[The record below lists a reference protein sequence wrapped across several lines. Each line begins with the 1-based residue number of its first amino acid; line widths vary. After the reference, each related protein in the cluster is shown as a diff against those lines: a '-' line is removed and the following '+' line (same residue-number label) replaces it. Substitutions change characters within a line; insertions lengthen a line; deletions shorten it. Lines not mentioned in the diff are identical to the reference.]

1 MFRNQYDSDI
11 TTWSP
16 QGRIHQIEYAMEAV
30 KQGMPS
36 VGLKSK
42 THAVVAALK
51 RSSSEL
57 ASFQKKIFKIYEH
70 IGIAIAGLTADARVL
85 SRYMRTE
92 CLNHKFIYDTPLQVG
107 RLVRHVADKS
117 QVHTQRYG
125 RRPYGL
131 GMLVIGYDQTGAHLY
146 ETCPSGNYFDYKAM
160 AIGSRNQSAKTYLE
174 RTFQEYETAS
184 LDELV
189 KHALTAIRETIG
201 SQGEPLSI
209 KNCSVA
215 VVGQNTP
222 FRILEGADLQIYIN
236 LLDGDHEMA
245 TKETTEEKSAT
256 DVPQ

>member
-16 QGRIHQIEYAMEAV
+16 QGRIHQIEYAIEAV
-30 KQGMPS
+30 KQGMPA

-42 THAVVAALK
+42 THVVVAALK

-57 ASFQKKIFKIYEH
+57 ASFQKKIFKIDDH
-70 IGIAIAGLTADARVL
+70 IGIAIAGLTADARVI

-92 CLNHKFIYDTPLQVG
+92 SLNHKFVFDTPLQVG
-107 RLVRHVADKS
+107 RLVRQVADKS

-131 GMLVIGYDQTGAHLY
+131 GMLVIGYDQTGTHLY

-174 RTFQEYETAS
+174 RTFQDYEKAS
-184 LDELV
+184 LEELI
-189 KHALTAIRETIG
+189 KHALIAIRETVG
-201 SQGEPLSI
+201 SQGEPLST
-209 KNCSVA
+209 KNCSLA
-215 VVGQNTP
+215 FVGENTP
-222 FRILEGADLQIYIN
+222 FRILDVTELQHYLN
-236 LLDGDHEMA
+236 LLNSDTEMPA
-245 TKETTEEKSAT
+245 SKETSTETAT
-256 DVPQ
+256 SS